1 MIRPIM
7 HLLRRFWPLA
17 LLLAAISAAWAGG
30 LGQNISWASLARNQT
45 TLSAWVASHPVAAP
59 ALYVVI
65 YAVAV
70 ALSVPESAVLT
81 VAAGLL
87 FGTLFGGILAAGGS
101 TLGAVALFLAVRH
114 HLADA
119 IAARGGRFLGKVRA
133 GLERDGFSYLLAVRL
148 VPAFPFWLVN
158 LSAALAGMRLLPYTA
173 ATVIGVLPATFVYAS
188 IGAGIGA
195 VLAAGG
201 QPDLEVV
208 FSPHILGPLV
218 ALAALSLLPVAW
230 RRWRR
235 PDA

>member
-1 MIRPIM
+1 MRVV
-7 HLLRRFWPLA
+7 RRFWPLA
-17 LLLAAISAAWAGG
+17 LLLAAVTAAWASG
-30 LGQNISWASLARNQT
+30 LAQQISWATLARNQAA
-45 TLSAWVASHPVAAP
+45 LSGWVAAHPVTAP
-59 ALYVVI
+59 ALYVAI

-87 FGTLFGGILAAGGS
+87 FGTLFGGMLAVAGS
-101 TLGAVALFLAVRH
+101 TVGAIALFLAVRH

-119 IAARGGRFLGKVRA
+119 IAARGGRFLDRVRA

-158 LSAALAGMRLLPYTA
+158 LSAALSGMRLLPYAA
-173 ATVIGVLPATFVYAS
+173 ATLIGVLPATFVYAS

-195 VLAAGG
+195 VLAVGG
-201 QPDLEVV
+201 KPDLAII
-208 FSPHILGPLV
+208 FSPRLLGPLV

-235 PDA
+235 SHA

>member
-1 MIRPIM
+1 MIGLVMRLI
-7 HLLRRFWPLA
+7 RRFWPLA
-17 LLLAAISAAWAGG
+17 LLLAAISAAWAAG
-30 LGQNISWASLARNQT
+30 LGQQISWASLARNQT
-45 TLSAWVASHPVAAP
+45 ALAGWVASHPITAP

-70 ALSVPESAVLT
+70 ALSVPEAAVLT

-119 IAARGGRFLGKVRA
+119 IAARGGRFLEKVRL

-158 LSAALAGMRLLPYTA
+158 LSAGLAGMRLLPYAA

-188 IGAGIGA
+188 IGAGIGT

-201 QPDLEVV
+201 RPDLGIV
-208 FSPHILGPLV
+208 FSPHILGPLI

-235 PDA
+235 SGA